1 VALVDSASHILAVST
16 GPTGIA
22 VVDASRVAARKLVLR
37 GEHPWAVESRGGC
50 HAAWKFA
57 PVGAHRGLVAC
68 GGGGVGDAELLKEG
82 GVRVHRTVDVGG
94 YVRDL
99 EVLDGASGA
108 KNGGPAKKLVAVAA
122 GSGGLA
128 ILEFGRLPA
137 PTTVARVELPG
148 EARALDAQDGMAYVA
163 AGAAGLQIVN
173 LKDPLRAALVGAFRP
188 DVTDMARGVVVHD
201 KTAYV
206 CFGESGLV
214 IVDVRDPAAPARLG
228 GYDPERSLNRALL
241 HDGLLLTANDDNG
254 LLLLDVK
261 NPAKPVVVYA
271 SRKTAR

>member
-1 VALVDSASHILAVST
+1 
-16 GPTGIA
+16 
-22 VVDASRVAARKLVLR
+22 
-37 GEHPWAVESRGGC
+37 
-50 HAAWKFA
+50 
-57 PVGAHRGLVAC
+57 
-68 GGGGVGDAELLKEG
+68 
-82 GVRVHRTVDVGG
+82 
-94 YVRDL
+94 
-99 EVLDGASGA
+99 
-108 KNGGPAKKLVAVAA
+108 
-122 GSGGLA
+122 
-128 ILEFGRLPA
+128 
-137 PTTVARVELPG
+137 
-148 EARALDAQDGMAYVA
+148 
-163 AGAAGLQIVN
+163 
-173 LKDPLRAALVGAFRP
+173 
-188 DVTDMARGVVVHD
+188 MARGVVVHD